1 MCNGPLLMSQRLT
14 AKNVDKLLEDLA
26 TTIEEVRAASSSSS
40 GNSDS
45 KEKQGDMVALY
56 GLGQT
61 SVGPH
66 VVAKLAE
73 TFLDVLYE

>member
-1 MCNGPLLMSQRLT
+1 
-14 AKNVDKLLEDLA
+14 
-26 TTIEEVRAASSSSS
+26 
-40 GNSDS
+40 
-45 KEKQGDMVALY
+45 MVALY

-66 VVAKLAE
+66 VIGEVAA

>member
-1 MCNGPLLMSQRLT
+1 MPGSYL
-14 AKNVDKLLEDLA
+14 
-26 TTIEEVRAASSSSS
+26 
-40 GNSDS
+40 
-45 KEKQGDMVALY
+45 

-66 VVAKLAE
+66 VVDELAK

>member
-1 MCNGPLLMSQRLT
+1 MQQRLT
-14 AKNVDKLLEDLA
+14 AANVEKLLEDLA
-26 TTIEEVRAASSSSS
+26 EAIDEVRTAASSAE
-40 GNSDS
+40 G

>member
-1 MCNGPLLMSQRLT
+1 
-14 AKNVDKLLEDLA
+14 
-26 TTIEEVRAASSSSS
+26 
-40 GNSDS
+40 
-45 KEKQGDMVALY
+45 MVALY

>member
-1 MCNGPLLMSQRLT
+1 VDQLL
-14 AKNVDKLLEDLA
+14 DDLEKV
-26 TTIEEVRAASSSSS
+26 IEDV
-40 GNSDS
+40 
-45 KEKQGDMVALY
+45 KQNPPKDGDMVALSPRQWQRRNHDAVADVHVL

-66 VVAKLAE
+66 VVGKLAE